1 MLGILKNRDSQIGL
15 KFCCILL
22 IRHMPVEFHM
32 RLKYQLKCF
41 VFHIPCFNYKI
52 CHELLPRRARTL
64 LRRGRAADC
73 PSLRAHTA
81 SRSHTH
87 SRPRADHAP
96 RPGAPR

>member
-41 VFHIPCFNYKI
+41 VFHIPCFNYKT
-52 CHELLPRRARTL
+52 CHELLVGQLNIAEARA
-64 LRRGRAADC
+64 
-73 PSLRAHTA
+73 
-81 SRSHTH
+81 
-87 SRPRADHAP
+87 
-96 RPGAPR
+96 PGPG